1 MIKAVF
7 TAELLFDTIDSG
19 VVAFSSILQAGFKVN
34 VHTGSSIRDLLCNQF
49 DVNPDYVEDRI
60 RTAFLNGKPVDDF
73 STAIIESNA
82 TLALSAA
89 MPGLVGATFRKGGD
103 LAVFRGTITHRRGDT
118 VAEDRTDVV
127 SVKLF
132 NLLAKEIGATFLKR
146 GVMVDSDTA
155 RWFFSDPPDA
165 FRRGCKSIRVNGED
179 IHMDQLS
186 QTIASAGPEGFVE
199 LRLMTL

>member
-1 MIKAVF
+1 MIKTSLA
-7 TAELLFDTIDSG
+7 AEFLFDTMDSG

-34 VHTGSSIRDLLCNQF
+34 VHTGVSIRDLLCNQF

-73 STAIIESNA
+73 STAIMESGA

-89 MPGLVGATFRKGGD
+89 MPGLVGATFRKGGY
-103 LAVFRGTITHRRGDT
+103 LAAFRDTITHRRGDT
-118 VAEDRTDVV
+118 TLEDRAGVV
-127 SVKLF
+127 SIKLF
-132 NLLAKEIGATFLKR
+132 NLLAKEIGLTFLKR

-165 FRRGCKSIRVNGED
+165 FRRGCKSILVNGED

-186 QTIASAGPEGFVE
+186 QTITSGSEGFVE
-199 LRLMTL
+199 LRLMAS

>member
-1 MIKAVF
+1 MKKASF
-7 TAELLFDTIDSG
+7 TAEFLFDTMDSG

-60 RTAFLNGKPVDDF
+60 RTAFLKGKPVDDF
-73 STAIIESNA
+73 STAIIENDA

-103 LAVFRGTITHRRGDT
+103 LAVFRDTITHRRTDT
-118 VAEDRTDVV
+118 IVEDRAGVV
-127 SVKLF
+127 SIKLF
-132 NLLAKEIGATFLKR
+132 NLLAKEIGLTFLKR

-155 RWFFSDPPDA
+155 RWFFSDLPDA
-165 FRRGCKSIRVNGED
+165 SRRGCKSIVINGED

-199 LRLMTL
+199 LRLMAS

>member
-1 MIKAVF
+1 MIKTSLA
-7 TAELLFDTIDSG
+7 AEFLFDTMDSG

-34 VHTGSSIRDLLCNQF
+34 VHTGVSIRDLLCNQF

-73 STAIIESNA
+73 STAIMESGA

-118 VAEDRTDVV
+118 IVEERLGVV
-127 SVKLF
+127 SIKLF
-132 NLLAKEIGATFLKR
+132 NLLAKEIGLTFLKR

-165 FRRGCKSIRVNGED
+165 FRRGCKSILVKGED
-179 IHMDQLS
+179 IHMDQLL
-186 QTIASAGPEGFVE
+186 QTITSGSEGFVE
-199 LRLMTL
+199 LRLMAS

>member
-1 MIKAVF
+1 MIKAVL
-7 TAELLFDTIDSG
+7 TAEFLFDTMDSG

-34 VHTGSSIRDLLCNQF
+34 VHTGSSIKDLLCNQF

-73 STAIIESNA
+73 STAIIESGA

-89 MPGLVGATFRKGGD
+89 MPGLVGATFRKGGY
-103 LAVFRGTITHRRGDT
+103 LAAFRGTITHRRADT

-132 NLLAKEIGATFLKR
+132 NLLAKEIGATFLTR
-146 GVMVDSDTA
+146 GVIVDSDTA

-165 FRRGCKSIRVNGED
+165 FRRGCKSILVNGED
-179 IHMDQLS
+179 IHINQLS
-186 QTIASAGPEGFVE
+186 QTITSGSGGFVE
-199 LRLMTL
+199 LRLMAS

>member
-1 MIKAVF
+1 MIKTSLA
-7 TAELLFDTIDSG
+7 AEFLFDTMDSG

-34 VHTGSSIRDLLCNQF
+34 VHTGVSIRDLLCNQF

-73 STAIIESNA
+73 STAIMESGA

-118 VAEDRTDVV
+118 IVEERLGVV
-127 SVKLF
+127 SIKLF
-132 NLLAKEIGATFLKR
+132 NLLAKEIGLTFLKR

-165 FRRGCKSIRVNGED
+165 FRRGCKSILVNGED

-186 QTIASAGPEGFVE
+186 QTITSGSEGFVE
-199 LRLMTL
+199 LRLMAS